1 MWKVRGAAVDV
12 VQQFT
17 SLFKSVKRGER
28 FVLGIDGLSR
38 SGKTTLVKRLG
49 KVLENLNIPYRIL
62 HIDDFIV
69 ERSKRYNTGYDE
81 WYEYYSLQWDVLWLK
96 EHFFE
101 KLPISD
107 TLLLPFYD
115 HEKDQQE
122 LKEVGL
128 KDAAVVIVE
137 GVFLLRE
144 EWGSLFDYTVFL
156 DCPREVRFSRETSET
171 QLNLQKFEQRY
182 WKAEDFYLDTESPKD
197 KADLIMSCQLI
208 NVT

>member
-1 MWKVRGAAVDV
+1 MDV
-12 VQQFT
+12 MQQFT

-38 SGKTTLVKRLG
+38 SGKTTFVKRLG

-69 ERSKRYNTGYDE
+69 GRSKRYNTCKDE

-96 EHFFE
+96 EHLFE

-107 TLLLPFYD
+107 TLFLPFYD

-128 KDAAVVIVE
+128 KDASVVIVE

-144 EWGSLFDYTVFL
+144 EWRSLFDYTVFL
-156 DCPREVRFSRETSET
+156 DCPREVRFSRENSDT
-171 QLNLQKFEQRY
+171 QRNLQKFEQRY
-182 WKAEDFYLDTESPKD
+182 WKAEDFYLKTVSPKD
-197 KADLIMSCQLI
+197 KADLIISCQIL

>member
-1 MWKVRGAAVDV
+1 MDV
-12 VQQFT
+12 IQQFT
-17 SLFKSVKRGER
+17 LLFNSVKRGER
-28 FVLGIDGLSR
+28 FILGIDGLSR

-49 KVLENLNIPYRIL
+49 KVLENLNMPYRIL

-69 ERSKRYNTGYDE
+69 DRSKRYDTGKDE
-81 WYEYYSLQWDVLWLK
+81 WYEYYALQWDVLWLK

-107 TLLLPFYD
+107 TLSLPFYD
-115 HEKDQQE
+115 HVKDQQN
-122 LKEVGL
+122 LKEVGF

-144 EWGSLFDYTVFL
+144 EWRSFFDYTVFL
-156 DCPREVRFSRETSET
+156 DCPREVRFSRENSDT
-171 QLNLQKFEQRY
+171 QLNLQKFKQRY
-182 WKAEDFYLDTESPKD
+182 WKAEDYYMENESPKD
-197 KADLIMSCQLI
+197 RADLILSCQLL